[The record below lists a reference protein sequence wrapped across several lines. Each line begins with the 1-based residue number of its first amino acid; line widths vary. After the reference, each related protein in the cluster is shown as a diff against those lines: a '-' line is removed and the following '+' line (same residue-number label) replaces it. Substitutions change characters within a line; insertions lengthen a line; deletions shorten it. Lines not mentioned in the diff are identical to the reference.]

1 MKTFK
6 IYDDNRESSNYFE
19 EPIGEMNIELLDRG
33 IHFTWNIG
41 DDCHRARVLYAED
54 MYKLLRLYDDICN
67 SDDPYAYRLG
77 KFAQKVL
84 QESGADYD
92 TELYPINI

>member
-1 MKTFK
+1 MKQFD
-6 IYDDNRESSNYFE
+6 IYESNRKSGNYGE
-19 EPIGEMNIELLDRG
+19 KIGEMQIDFLKRG
-33 IHFTWNIG
+33 LHIKWTTEETG
-41 DDCHRARVLYAED
+41 TRARLLYAED
-54 MYKLLRLYDDICN
+54 IYKLLTLYDDICD

-84 QESGADYD
+84 KETKADFD

>member
-1 MKTFK
+1 MKK
-6 IYDDNRESSNYFE
+6 MDIYENNRESSNYGE
-19 EPIGEMNIELLDRG
+19 KIGELKIDLLERG
-33 IHFTWNIG
+33 LRVQWRTENG
-41 DDCHRARVLYAED
+41 YERARLLYAED
-54 MYKLLRLYDDICN
+54 IYKLLELYDDICN

-84 QESGADYD
+84 KETGADYD

>member
-1 MKTFK
+1 MKQFD
-6 IYDDNRESSNYFE
+6 IYESNRESGNYGE
-19 EPIGEMNIELLDRG
+19 KIGEMQIDFLKRG
-33 IHFTWNIG
+33 LHIKWTTEETGTH
-41 DDCHRARVLYAED
+41 ARLLYAED
-54 MYKLLRLYDDICN
+54 IYKLLTLYDDICD

-84 QESGADYD
+84 KETKADFD

>member
-19 EPIGEMNIELLDRG
+19 EPIGEMNIELFDRG
-33 IHFTWNIG
+33 IHFKWNV
-41 DDCHRARVLYAED
+41 DDDYHRSRVLYAED
-54 MYKLLRLYDDICN
+54 LYKLLRLYDDICN

>member
-1 MKTFK
+1 MKKFE
-6 IYDDNRESSNYFE
+6 IYESDRKSANYGE
-19 EPIGEMNIELLDRG
+19 KIGEMKIDFLERG
-33 IHFTWNIG
+33 LRIQWTTEETG
-41 DDCHRARVLYAED
+41 TRARLLYAED
-54 MYKLLRLYDDICN
+54 IYKLLTLYDDICD

-84 QESGADYD
+84 KETGADYN

>member
-1 MKTFK
+1 MKQFD
-6 IYDDNRESSNYFE
+6 ICESNRESSNYGE
-19 EPIGEMNIELLDRG
+19 KIGEMQISLLNRG
-33 IHFTWNIG
+33 LRIQWTTEETG
-41 DDCHRARVLYAED
+41 TRARLLYAED
-54 MYKLLRLYDDICN
+54 IYKLLTLYEDICN

-84 QESGADYD
+84 KETGADYD